1 MIILKI
7 LVVIIMIEAAGM
19 IVVGTVR
26 TINDSRKSR
35 SSRRKS
41 CTGATDKDHINPTHQ
56 GKK

>member
-41 CTGATDKDHINPTHQ
+41 CTGATEKDYVNPTHQ

>member
-35 SSRRKS
+35 SSRRES
-41 CTGATDKDHINPTHQ
+41 CTGATEKDYVNPTHQ